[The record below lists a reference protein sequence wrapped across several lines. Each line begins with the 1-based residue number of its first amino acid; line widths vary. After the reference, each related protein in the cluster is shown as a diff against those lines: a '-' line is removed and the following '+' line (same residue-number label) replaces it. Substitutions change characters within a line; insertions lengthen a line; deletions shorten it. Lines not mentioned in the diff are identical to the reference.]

1 MGQTLTEIAQT
12 LKESNKKVQLIYA
25 FNGVGKTRL
34 SVEFKNLVYPKTD
47 CDNEENSNSLKVLYY
62 NAFTEDL
69 FYWDNDLEHDQNRVL
84 KIQPNSFTYWLLNE
98 EGKENE
104 VSECFTRYVNTK
116 TTPNFIEDF
125 SQVTFSTKNENG
137 DIIQNIKISKGEES
151 CFIWSVF
158 YTMLTLVLSELSESE
173 ENRSSDKFNN
183 LKYIFIDDPV
193 TSLDENHLIKL
204 AVDLSALIRKHSKS
218 FRFVITTH
226 NPLFFNVLC
235 NELRKLNK
243 PKSNKGNNEDK
254 EKTEVFKKF
263 ILRKEEDNTYHLESQ
278 PNDSPFSY
286 HLFLLSEIKKAIDS
300 NSLQKYHFNM
310 VRNIL
315 EKTSTFLGITDWGDL
330 LNGEAEKNY
339 LARIV
344 NISSHSKFSSME
356 SINITDEDRDVLK
369 NIMKIMTE
377 KYHFRI
383 Q

>member
-125 SQVTFSTKNENG
+125 SQVSFSTKNENG
-137 DIIQNIKISKGEES
+137 GIIQNIKISKGEES

-158 YTMLTLVLSELSESE
+158 YTMLTLVLSELSES
-173 ENRSSDKFNN
+173 
-183 LKYIFIDDPV
+183 
-193 TSLDENHLIKL
+193 
-204 AVDLSALIRKHSKS
+204 
-218 FRFVITTH
+218 
-226 NPLFFNVLC
+226 
-235 NELRKLNK
+235 
-243 PKSNKGNNEDK
+243 
-254 EKTEVFKKF
+254 
-263 ILRKEEDNTYHLESQ
+263 
-278 PNDSPFSY
+278 
-286 HLFLLSEIKKAIDS
+286 
-300 NSLQKYHFNM
+300 
-310 VRNIL
+310 
-315 EKTSTFLGITDWGDL
+315 
-330 LNGEAEKNY
+330 
-339 LARIV
+339 
-344 NISSHSKFSSME
+344 
-356 SINITDEDRDVLK
+356 
-369 NIMKIMTE
+369 
-377 KYHFRI
+377 
-383 Q
+383 